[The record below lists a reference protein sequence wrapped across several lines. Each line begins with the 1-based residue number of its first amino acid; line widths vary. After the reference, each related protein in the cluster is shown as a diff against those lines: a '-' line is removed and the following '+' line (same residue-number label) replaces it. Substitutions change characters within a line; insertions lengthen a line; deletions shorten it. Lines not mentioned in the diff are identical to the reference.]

1 MESTGLDGLW
11 QLLPPQAPG
20 RAAREQEPWQGG
32 GGSPTSGCPGPT
44 CRVHEEEEARGPGT
58 EAEGKGGGAGH
69 SLESRNST
77 KGTGG
82 EVNKTVYL
90 SGWKGEAGRCSKG
103 PPQPQAHS
111 PSQEGQQKQLRSVP
125 GRLVK
130 LTNTAVSA
138 TAHGPWD
145 PRSSQEDHIWARS
158 KGGLI

>member
-1 MESTGLDGLW
+1 MGFLRLHKCGKHWAQWPL
-11 QLLPPQAPG
+11 
-20 RAAREQEPWQGG
+20 AAVTPSGSRQSSQGAGALAGG

-44 CRVHEEEEARGPGT
+44 CRVHEEEEAQGPGT

-90 SGWKGEAGRCSKG
+90 SGWKGEAGCCSKG

-111 PSQEGQQKQLRSVP
+111 PSQEG
-125 GRLVK
+125 
-130 LTNTAVSA
+130 
-138 TAHGPWD
+138 
-145 PRSSQEDHIWARS
+145 
-158 KGGLI
+158 